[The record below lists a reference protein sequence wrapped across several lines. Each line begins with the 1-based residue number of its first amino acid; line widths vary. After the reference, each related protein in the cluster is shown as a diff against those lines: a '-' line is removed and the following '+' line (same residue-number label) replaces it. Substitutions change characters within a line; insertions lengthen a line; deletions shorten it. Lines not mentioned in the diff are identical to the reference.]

1 MRRTVLLF
9 TIAMTML
16 LATACGGS
24 TPAATQVP
32 TEPTVTEAPV
42 QLAATEAPIESVAT
56 NIPATGSNVQVDITL
71 VDNSIESSLTTF
83 QVGVPYIFVITNG
96 GHRGHNFNISTPVS
110 EAGSLN
116 NALSTAL
123 LAVDKNQL
131 GAGASVT
138 VEYTFP
144 DSAAGANL
152 EFSCL
157 IQKHY
162 QDGMLLPI
170 TVTK

>member
-1 MRRTVLLF
+1 MKRIVLLF
-9 TIAMTML
+9 VIAVIAV
-16 LATACGGS
+16 LAAACGGS
-24 TPAATQVP
+24 APLATQVP
-32 TEPTVTEAPV
+32 AQPVVTDAPV
-42 QLAATEAPIESVAT
+42 EPVAT
-56 NIPATGSNVQVDITL
+56 DVPATVNKIQVDITL
-71 VDNSIESSLTTF
+71 VDNSIESSLTAF
-83 QVGVPYIFVITNG
+83 QVGVPYTFVITNA
-96 GHRGHNFNISTPVS
+96 GHRAHNFNISTPVS

-116 NALSTAL
+116 NALATAL

-131 GAGASVT
+131 GVGSSAT

-157 IQKHY
+157 IQRHY